1 MVSFNSLKLNTGK
14 LKIIL
19 IIINMASKL
28 TSDTCSHKGDSSDAR
43 INTTRTEHL

>member
-1 MVSFNSLKLNTGK
+1 
-14 LKIIL
+14 
-19 IIINMASKL
+19 MASKL